1 MTEYLDR
8 LRRLRHLLAPP
19 PPTPDLDRSISALL
33 AEVDRRDGPGAGE
46 RLLWEVAEP
55 WLAENR
61 WADPR
66 PMKGRTHG

>member
-1 MTEYLDR
+1 MSEHLDR
-8 LRRLRHLLAPP
+8 LRRLRRLLTPP
-19 PPTPDLDRSISALL
+19 QPTPDLDRSISALL

-66 PMKGRTHG
+66 PHASR